1 MVKIGKKEKNGELYK
16 AILLL
21 KDEQE
26 CYEFFQDLCTVSEL
40 RAMEQRF
47 EVASLLDDGMIY
59 NEILE
64 RTGASSATISRV
76 NRSLSYGTGG
86 LREDFRPVQ
95 EAGQMSSYDALAAS
109 YDALTV
115 DVEYRRRA
123 DYLTRQFHR
132 SALPVETVL
141 DLACGTGTM
150 ACLLAERGYRMI
162 AVDGSEE
169 MLTQAAWK
177 AAALEQPPMFL
188 HQSMPR
194 LHLGMEV
201 DAAIS
206 TLDALNYLTRT
217 ADLRETLRRVYRW
230 LRPGGLFLFDVNT
243 PYKLRRMDGQVYL
256 DETEDSYCV
265 WRTFY
270 APGRK
275 ICTYQVDLFRLNAN
289 GSWDRAFEEHRERA
303 WGREELETYLTEAG
317 FGAVTVT
324 GDLTSRPPAAE
335 EDRWIFRCQKPVRP
349 R

>member
-1 MVKIGKKEKNGELYK
+1 
-16 AILLL
+16 
-21 KDEQE
+21 
-26 CYEFFQDLCTVSEL
+26 
-40 RAMEQRF
+40 
-47 EVASLLDDGMIY
+47 
-59 NEILE
+59 
-64 RTGASSATISRV
+64 
-76 NRSLSYGTGG
+76 
-86 LREDFRPVQ
+86 
-95 EAGQMSSYDALAAS
+95 MSSYDALAAS

-349 R
+349 RYNRSLYNERSVDPGHLQGWPYQGHGSFHPGAHRARPSDPQGSACGHGGAGPDAGCGLHDGQRPEGGRGQRDAADQGRRPAGNAAGGVR